1 MSNRRLRVSPEARQD
16 IRHALR
22 YTRDVWGKDQYIEYA
37 RRLKEAIEL
46 LRQFPGLGRT
56 SNPHLSDIRML
67 PVGEHLVFYRY
78 DGDTI
83 EIARVLHNRMD
94 TRSRITS
101 ESEYGHHAPRH
112 RPRCHTSGSHK
123 STRRRIMAVTLTP
136 QIEEIIRK
144 KIEAGQYSDA
154 SELVGE
160 AVRQLD
166 ARDQKLERLRAAL
179 QSGIDQ
185 ADRGEL
191 IPWTPDLM
199 DRLERE
205 AEEMVR
211 LGTPIKPDVQP

>member
-1 MSNRRLRVSPEARQD
+1 
-16 IRHALR
+16 
-22 YTRDVWGKDQYIEYA
+22 
-37 RRLKEAIEL
+37 
-46 LRQFPGLGRT
+46 
-56 SNPHLSDIRML
+56 
-67 PVGEHLVFYRY
+67 
-78 DGDTI
+78 
-83 EIARVLHNRMD
+83 
-94 TRSRITS
+94 
-101 ESEYGHHAPRH
+101 
-112 RPRCHTSGSHK
+112 
-123 STRRRIMAVTLTP
+123 MAVTLTP

-160 AVRQLD
+160 AVLQLD

-191 IPWTPDLM
+191 IPWTPDLL